1 MTIGERQ
8 LGRKRTGVLYSHEK
22 RDRAAALQD
31 AGAFSCEPLRPRGF
45 GVRQPYAALPSSFKW
60 DAKNT
65 HTNRFGC
72 SISALIAFLLVLT
85 ISGCVT
91 KSKAKAEAQAAFMA
105 GQQQAM
111 IRMSQPHQ
119 SVVTFIGPVRNP
131 TVPWTQDLTLAKAI
145 IATGYTAQ
153 GDPRQIMIVRNG
165 QAIPVDPKKLLEG
178 EDIPLV
184 AGDLVQI
191 GQ

>member
-1 MTIGERQ
+1 LNIELRTSNKAKVPLTPALSPSDGERETTAVRL
-8 LGRKRTGVLYSHEK
+8 LGNLVVL
-22 RDRAAALQD
+22 ALV
-31 AGAFSCEPLRPRGF
+31 C
-45 GVRQPYAALPSSFKW
+45 
-60 DAKNT
+60 
-65 HTNRFGC
+65 
-72 SISALIAFLLVLT
+72 ISA
-85 ISGCVT
+85 GCVT
-91 KSKAKAEAQAAFMA
+91 KSKAKAEAQSAFLA

-119 SVVTFIGPVRNP
+119 PVVTFIGPVRNP
-131 TVPWTQDLTLAKAI
+131 TVQWSQDLTLAKAI
-145 IATGYTAQ
+145 VAAGYDAKA
-153 GDPRQIMIVRNG
+153 DPRQIMIVRNG

>member
-1 MTIGERQ
+1 MM
-8 LGRKRTGVLYSHEK
+8 
-22 RDRAAALQD
+22 
-31 AGAFSCEPLRPRGF
+31 
-45 GVRQPYAALPSSFKW
+45 
-60 DAKNT
+60 
-65 HTNRFGC
+65 
-72 SISALIAFLLVLT
+72 LVVA
-85 ISGCVT
+85 GCVT
-91 KSKAKAEAQAAFMA
+91 KSKAKAEAQAAFLA

-119 SVVTFIGPVRNP
+119 PVVTFIGPVRNP
-131 TVPWTQDLTLAKAI
+131 TVLWREDLTLAKAVV
-145 IATGYTAQ
+145 AAGYE
-153 GDPRQIMIVRNG
+153 GKVDPRQIMIVRNG

>member
-1 MTIGERQ
+1 LNIEQSNGAPHPCPLSIGSGEGELIPASGQ
-8 LGRKRTGVLYSHEK
+8 LRTVATFVLCVV
-22 RDRAAALQD
+22 AI
-31 AGAFSCEPLRPRGF
+31 
-45 GVRQPYAALPSSFKW
+45 VMM
-60 DAKNT
+60 
-65 HTNRFGC
+65 
-72 SISALIAFLLVLT
+72 LVVA
-85 ISGCVT
+85 GCVT
-91 KSKAKAEAQAAFMA
+91 KSKAKAEAQAAFLA

-119 SVVTFIGPVRNP
+119 PVVTFIGPVRNP
-131 TVPWTQDLTLAKAI
+131 TVLWREDLTLAKAVV
-145 IATGYTAQ
+145 AAGYE
-153 GDPRQIMIVRNG
+153 GKVDPRQIMIVRNG

>member
-1 MTIGERQ
+1 LNIEHRTSNQIGFLT
-8 LGRKRTGVLYSHEK
+8 LGEAVGILCSF
-22 RDRAAALQD
+22 AL
-31 AGAFSCEPLRPRGF
+31 
-45 GVRQPYAALPSSFKW
+45 AL
-60 DAKNT
+60 AV
-65 HTNRFGC
+65 
-72 SISALIAFLLVLT
+72 A
-85 ISGCVT
+85 GCVT
-91 KSKAKAEAQAAFMA
+91 KSKAKAEAQAAFLA

-119 SVVTFIGPVRNP
+119 PVVTFIGPVRNP
-131 TVPWTQDLTLAKAI
+131 TVLWREDLTLAKAVV
-145 IATGYTAQ
+145 AAGYE
-153 GDPRQIMIVRNG
+153 GKVDPRQIMIVRNG

>member
-1 MTIGERQ
+1 M
-8 LGRKRTGVLYSHEK
+8 VCSF
-22 RDRAAALQD
+22 ALVC
-31 AGAFSCEPLRPRGF
+31 G
-45 GVRQPYAALPSSFKW
+45 
-60 DAKNT
+60 
-65 HTNRFGC
+65 
-72 SISALIAFLLVLT
+72 SA
-85 ISGCVT
+85 GCVT
-91 KSKAKAEAQAAFMA
+91 KGKAKAEAQAAFFA

-119 SVVTFIGPVRNP
+119 PVVTFIGPVRNP
-131 TVPWTQDLTLAKAI
+131 TVLWREDLTLAKAI
-145 IATGYTAQ
+145 VDAGYDAKV
-153 GDPRQIMIVRNG
+153 DPRQIMIVRNG

>member
-1 MTIGERQ
+1 LNIKHRTSNQ
-8 LGRKRTGVLYSHEK
+8 KKFVGRSDVVGILCSFALVF
-22 RDRAAALQD
+22 AA
-31 AGAFSCEPLRPRGF
+31 G
-45 GVRQPYAALPSSFKW
+45 
-60 DAKNT
+60 
-65 HTNRFGC
+65 
-72 SISALIAFLLVLT
+72 
-85 ISGCVT
+85 GCVT
-91 KSKAKAEAQAAFMA
+91 KSKAKAEAQKAFFA

-111 IRMSQPHQ
+111 MRMSQPQ
-119 SVVTFIGPVRNP
+119 QPVVTFIGPVRNP
-131 TVPWTQDLTLAKAI
+131 MVPWSQDLTLAKAI
-145 IATGYTAQ
+145 VAAGYDAK

>member
-1 MTIGERQ
+1 M
-8 LGRKRTGVLYSHEK
+8 
-22 RDRAAALQD
+22 
-31 AGAFSCEPLRPRGF
+31 
-45 GVRQPYAALPSSFKW
+45 
-60 DAKNT
+60 
-65 HTNRFGC
+65 
-72 SISALIAFLLVLT
+72 LVVA
-85 ISGCVT
+85 GCVT
-91 KSKAKAEAQAAFMA
+91 KSKAKAEAQAAFLA

-119 SVVTFIGPVRNP
+119 PVVTFIGPVRNP
-131 TVPWTQDLTLAKAI
+131 TVLWREDLTLAKAVV
-145 IATGYTAQ
+145 AAGYE
-153 GDPRQIMIVRNG
+153 GKVDPRQIMIVRNG